1 MAQRTDLLCL
11 LHLRLKKSP
20 KKRGDTGES
29 RKKGETEVPHA
40 DHTIAEQIH
49 GHFERFTASE
59 RKLAQIL
66 LSNYPISGLSTVADF
81 STQAGVS
88 APTVLRFVGKL
99 GFSGYPQFQAK
110 LRQELAE
117 RLRSPL
123 SKNQHPGTNPAQNR
137 DGLLH
142 QFAQTAC
149 ANIHESLG
157 GLSSTEYDQ
166 AAALIADIKRPV
178 HILGGRLSGALAH
191 YLYEHLRTIRPR
203 VHYISGQDSF
213 LTDHLLDMSKR
224 HTLVVFDVR
233 RYQDDITRFAQ
244 KANLQGVNIVL
255 VTDQWLSPIARFAKH
270 IFPLRIETGTTWD
283 SAAAIVVFIEALM
296 EAIGQ
301 KNWQGTR
308 KRIEQLETL
317 RDAEPAP

>member
-1 MAQRTDLLCL
+1 MT
-11 LHLRLKKSP
+11 
-20 KKRGDTGES
+20 T
-29 RKKGETEVPHA
+29 HA
-40 DHTIAEQIH
+40 AHTIAEQIH

-81 STQAGVS
+81 SSQAGVS

-110 LRQELAE
+110 LRQELEE

-123 SKNQHPGTNPAQNR
+123 SKNQRPDAVHPQKR
-137 DGLLH
+137 DGLLP
-142 QFAQTAC
+142 QFSEMAS
-149 ANIHESLG
+149 ANIHDSLE
-157 GLSSTEYDQ
+157 GLSPAEFDR
-166 AAALIADIKRPV
+166 AAALIADTKRPV

-203 VHYISGQDSF
+203 VHQISGQNSF
-213 LTDHLLDMSKR
+213 LTDHLLDMGKR
-224 HTLVVFDVR
+224 HTLVAFDVR
-233 RYQDDITRFAQ
+233 RYQDDIVRFAQ
-244 KANLQGVNIVL
+244 TAHQQGVNVVL

-283 SAAAIVVFIEALM
+283 SAAAIVVFIEALL
-296 EAIGQ
+296 EATGQ
-301 KNWQGTR
+301 KNWQSTR
-308 KRIEQLETL
+308 RRIEQLEHL
-317 RDAEPAP
+317 RDG